1 MNEQNI
7 PATHREL
14 LGVAE
19 QTRAR
24 WQVPGLA
31 LGIMV
36 GRTTFSSGLGVN
48 ALDTRHAVRPD
59 TLFQVGS
66 ISKPFAATLAM
77 SLVDDQVLDL
87 DTPVIAYLP
96 DLQLKDMRAAG
107 AITPRQ
113 LLVHTGGFWGDWF
126 ADRGLGDDALHRFVA
141 EYGALHQLT
150 APGELWAYNN
160 CGYILLGRLC
170 EVLTGQTYE
179 QALRERVLAPL
190 GLEHTFLFAHEAITY
205 PLAVG
210 HNQEGDDAEVVIAR
224 QFLRPRARNAAGGVI
239 ASVDDI
245 VRFGSFHLGAH
256 TCDDTLSD
264 ATRVLMQ
271 QPLVPSVA
279 EGEFWGL
286 GWRVTGE
293 GSTRTFGHGGATN
306 GFRASL
312 TVAPERGFVLAVLTN
327 SSRGSAAAHEISEW
341 ALQHYCQIK
350 PAAPTFI
357 DLPAERL
364 ATLVGRYEQPY
375 STIEVEPQPAAGI
388 RLQHVSESPYY
399 ETHQPPPRVD
409 HARPISDHE
418 FVVTGGEF
426 KDSHLRFVYDAAGDV
441 RFLQV
446 GGRLHTPVA
455 G

>member
-1 MNEQNI
+1 MNEQHL
-7 PATHREL
+7 PATHSEL
-14 LGVAE
+14 LTVAE
-19 QTRAR
+19 EARAR

-36 GRTTFSSGLGVN
+36 DGATFSAGLGVN
-48 ALDTRHAVRPD
+48 ALDTGHAVRPD

-66 ISKPFAATLAM
+66 ISKPFAATLTM
-77 SLVDDQVLDL
+77 SLVDDHVLEL
-87 DTPVIAYLP
+87 DTPAIVYMP
-96 DLQLKDMRAAG
+96 DLQLEDMRAAG

-126 ADRGLGDDALHRFVA
+126 ADRGLGDDAVRRFVA

-179 QALRERVLAPL
+179 RALRERVLAPL

-210 HNQEGDDAEVVIAR
+210 HNQESNDAEVVIAR

-239 ASVDDI
+239 ASVEDI
-245 VRFGSFHLGAH
+245 IRFGSFHLLGAQPG
-256 TCDDTLSD
+256 DDVLRET
-264 ATRVLMQ
+264 TRLYMQ
-271 QPLVPSVA
+271 QPHVPSVA

-293 GSTRTFGHGGATN
+293 GRTRTFGHGGATN

-312 TVAPERGFVLAVLTN
+312 TIAPENGFVLAVLTN
-327 SSRGSAAAHEISEW
+327 SSRGSAAAHEITEW
-341 ALQHYCQIK
+341 ALRHYCRID

-357 DLPAERL
+357 DLPTEQL
-364 ATLVGRYEQPY
+364 ASLAGRYEQPY
-375 STIEVEPQPAAGI
+375 SAIEVEPQPVGI
-388 RLQHVSESPYY
+388 LLRHFSDSPYD
-399 ETHQPPPRVD
+399 ETNQPPPRID
-409 HARPISDHE
+409 RARPISDYE
-418 FVVTGGEF
+418 FVVTSGEN

-446 GGRLHTPVA
+446 GGRLYTPVSM
-455 G
+455 